1 MEFNAD
7 SIKKFMYKLDFL
19 STKYTNQIGKMVSRN
34 DIRNKI
40 IYKEKNIDLLDKK
53 SIITIKHTLEKMI
66 TVCDEMLVE

>member
-7 SIKKFMYKLDFL
+7 SIKKFMHKLNFL
-19 STKYTNQIGKMVSRN
+19 STKYTNQIDKMISRN
-34 DIRNKI
+34 DVRNKI
-40 IYKEKNIDLLDKK
+40 IYKERNIDLLDKK